1 MIKYYNYDIVFQ
13 EIPDEVTLAI
23 NITNCPNRCVGCH
36 SPHLRENIGVELSC
50 EMLHELRN
58 KYNKTITCCC
68 FMGGDTNVN
77 ELETLADYVHQ
88 HSSIKVAWY
97 SGRNQLPPHFNLFQY
112 VKLGEYIPEKGSLK
126 SQNTNQR
133 LYKNCNNV
141 AVDITSLFW
150 K

>member
-50 EMLHELRN
+50 EMLHELLN

>member
-1 MIKYYNYDIVFQ
+1 
-13 EIPDEVTLAI
+13 
-23 NITNCPNRCVGCH
+23 
-36 SPHLRENIGVELSC
+36 
-50 EMLHELRN
+50 
-58 KYNKTITCCC
+58 
-68 FMGGDTNVN
+68 MGGDTNVN